1 MSLGALY
8 LYFTGGQCP
17 VFLILRKASALGLQT
32 MHTSLKCRI
41 YSKAKG
47 AGTLQAAVRF
57 PGCGD
62 VHAEL
67 DLGLCSKNI

>member
-17 VFLILRKASALGLQT
+17 VFLILRKASALVLQT
-32 MHTSLKCRI
+32 MHTPLKRRI
-41 YSKAKG
+41 YSKDKG
-47 AGTLQAAVRF
+47 AGTLQAAVPF

-67 DLGLCSKNI
+67 DLGLYSKDI